1 MAEEMELCL
10 PRAAGESG
18 SPNSGPLDRPAGG
31 SGSPDTGPVDRP
43 AGGNSDSGPVDRPA
57 GGSSDSGPVD
67 RPAGGSGS
75 PDSGPVDRPAGGS
88 GSPDSG
94 PVDRPA
100 GGSGSPDL
108 GPVDRPAV
116 ECMAGPV
123 QGWVM
128 QQGAQELAAG
138 LKADPCLEAKEL
150 DESIEEM
157 LIRLDEFCAMLDMIR
172 NDSSQILDENVPKIK
187 IKALEMKKVYAKIDK
202 METFVKMVGQNA
214 AILEQQVIQ
223 AEKDCGNLPRAV
235 RKLLHSI
242 SAPSFLNKKGS
253 CYNQQNSTYELPN
266 LYRTE
271 AYFPESSEGTYFS
284 KPNT

>member
-138 LKADPCLEAKEL
+138 LKADPCLE
-150 DESIEEM
+150 
-157 LIRLDEFCAMLDMIR
+157 IR

>member
-75 PDSGPVDRPAGGS
+75 PDS
-88 GSPDSG
+88 
-94 PVDRPA
+94 
-100 GGSGSPDL
+100 

>member
-18 SPNSGPLDRPAGG
+18 SPNSGP
-31 SGSPDTGPVDRP
+31 VDRP
-43 AGGNSDSGPVDRPA
+43 V
-57 GGSSDSGPVD
+57 GGSLDSRPVD

-88 GSPDSG
+88 SDSG

-100 GGSGSPDL
+100 GESGSPES

-128 QQGAQELAAG
+128 QQSAQELAAG

-223 AEKDCGNLPRAV
+223 AEKDCGNLPGAV

-242 SAPSFLNKKGS
+242 SAPSFLNKKSS

-271 AYFPESSEGTYFS
+271 AYFPESSDGTYFS